1 MTRTIDVA
9 DANFSFALGPDVGAT
24 TGQSRFSESAGTA
37 DRITGLT
44 ITSRAGDTNPYR
56 FDPGEIYDLSM
67 TFDGTAHAVA
77 MTVTRSDVRSDGV
90 SVIVFRGTDP
100 YGQTFEIIFTPG
112 TDIDAWYEAARA
124 SGSDALF
131 YRNDQDAAST
141 VTAPC
146 FAADTS
152 IETPG
157 GPRPAGSF
165 SADDRVLSLD
175 GWDVPLRAV
184 ERFRVPG
191 TGPGMAVSIPPGVLG
206 ATCQVRL
213 SRQHRVLVRSPL
225 AELWFATPEVLV
237 PAVALVDA
245 GLARADPRPVED
257 YVHLLCDRHE
267 ILFAGGLPVESLFLG
282 AKTRDMLDAP
292 AFAATGIAHR
302 QTARPA
308 LNRGE
313 AAALLARMHGRA
325 LVRRRNA
332 A

>member
-9 DANFSFALGPDVGAT
+9 DASFSFAIGADVGAA
-24 TGQSRFSESAGTA
+24 TGRSRFSESASTP

-67 TFDGTAHAVA
+67 TFDGTSHTVP
-77 MTVTRSDVRSDGV
+77 MTVTRSDVRADGV
-90 SVIVFRGTDP
+90 NAIVFRGTDP
-100 YGQTFEIIFTPG
+100 YGQTFEVIFTPG
-112 TDIDAWYEAARA
+112 TDVDAWYEAVRA

-131 YRNDQDAAST
+131 DRNDQNAAST

-146 FAADTS
+146 FAADTTV
-152 IETPG
+152 ETSR
-157 GPRPAGSF
+157 GPRPADSF
-165 SADDRVLSLD
+165 AAGDRVLSFD
-175 GWDVPLRAV
+175 GWDAPLRAV
-184 ERFRVPG
+184 ERFTVPG
-191 TGPGMAVSIPPGVLG
+191 TGPGTAVLIPPGVLG

-213 SRQHRVLVRSPL
+213 SRQHRILVRSPL
-225 AELWFATPEVLV
+225 AELWFAAPEVLV

-245 GLARADPRPVED
+245 GLARDDQRPVEH

-267 ILFAGGLPVESLFLG
+267 ILFAGGLAVESLFLG
-282 AKTRDMLDAP
+282 AMASDMLGAA
-292 AFAATGIAHR
+292 AFAATEIVHR
-302 QTARPA
+302 RTARPV
-308 LNRGE
+308 LRRGE

-325 LVRRRNA
+325 LIRRRSA